1 MRTKKDHCV
10 RRFGGTLGTLM
21 RAALGDHW
29 GTKPSWGGGR
39 GEDGMGGGGRTH
51 QHFQKALM

>member
-1 MRTKKDHCV
+1 MRTKNDHCV

-29 GTKPSWGGGR
+29 GTSPA
-39 GEDGMGGGGRTH
+39 GEMAEERMGWEEVDARINTS
-51 QHFQKALM
+51 KKL